1 MVGRIIG
8 ALEEQDRMFMSKAL
22 ELAQKASR
30 EDEVPIGALV
40 ISKQGEVLGSGSNQ
54 TEKMHSQSRHAEVQA
69 IEQAGE
75 LIQDWRLVDCTM
87 YITVEPCLMCMS
99 LICLSR
105 ISRLV
110 YGATSPLFGYHLDRE
125 SLPSVYRKHIHG
137 ITSGVRG
144 EESQQLLEEFFQKK
158 RIKSDELKS
167 N

>member
-1 MVGRIIG
+1 
-8 ALEEQDRMFMSKAL
+8 MFMSQAL
-22 ELAQKASR
+22 QLAQKAGL
-30 EDEVPIGALV
+30 EDEVPVGALV
-40 ISKQGEVLGSGSNQ
+40 VSHKGEVLGSGSNQ
-54 TEKMHSQSRHAEVQA
+54 TEKRHSQSRHAEVQA

-75 LIQDWRLVDCTM
+75 LTQDWRLVDCTI

-125 SLPSVYRKHIHG
+125 SLPSVYRKHIQG
-137 ITSGVRG
+137 ITSGIRG
-144 EESQQLLEEFFQKK
+144 EESQQLLEEFFKKK
-158 RIKSDELKS
+158 RMKSDGRKT